1 MEVFMNPFL
10 AFGVGGFGW
19 QEMIV
24 LLVLVL
30 IFFGPKRLPELA
42 EALGKSLTKFK
53 SATREASEEVKR
65 ELDDVKRDVEE
76 EPNGK

>member
-1 MEVFMNPFL
+1 MNPFL

>member
-1 MEVFMNPFL
+1 MSPFL

-19 QEMIV
+19 QEMVV

-42 EALGKSLTKFK
+42 EALGKSLNKFK
-53 SATREASEEVKR
+53 SATREASDEVKR

-76 EPNGK
+76 DPNGK